1 MKKLFYVLSILS
13 LLTIIL
19 LSIFFS
25 GYIAFSLIIW
35 VLCFGYGIYKFRNS
49 SNENEYEEKDEK
61 MDEEEKDEEVNL
73 KLSSDEK
80 KIVDGALKLITKFY
94 FSKDHEEFIK
104 NLSDNEIRV
113 INNWFADT
121 KKSDSDIFQS
131 VKIEDF
137 ENMFYL
143 SSGLYYGNNGV
154 SNEEHKKAIET
165 YNKIKNIANNLL
177 QNNNLLINGA
187 NNKNFESNCLKLLGK
202 PFFLVTYYSLVFYP
216 QFFKAENKISPNFYG
231 MYITLQE
238 RWIKKCQKIKENGL
252 EIPTKSEIFSCE
264 NNNFL
269 TGNYRYDGYY
279 ENFTLNNN
287 DEI

>member
-19 LSIFFS
+19 FSIFFS
-25 GYIAFSLIIW
+25 WYIAFALIIW

-73 KLSSDEK
+73 KLSSDEE
-80 KIVDGALKLITKFY
+80 KIVDNACELITKFY
-94 FSKDHEEFIK
+94 FSKDYEEFIK
-104 NLSDNEIRV
+104 NLSSGEIRV

-137 ENMFYL
+137 EKMLYL
-143 SSGLYYGNNGV
+143 SSGLCYDKNGNPT
-154 SNEEHKKAIET
+154 EEYKKAIGT
-165 YNKIKNIANNLL
+165 YNKIKIAAKNLL
-177 QNNNLLINGA
+177 QNNNLLTNITDNED
-187 NNKNFESNCLKLLGK
+187 FESNCLRLLGPK
-202 PFFLVTYYSLVFYP
+202 CFFVSCYLAVFYP
-216 QFFKAENKISPNFYG
+216 QYFENEKIIPNFSG
-231 MYITLQE
+231 MDISLQK
-238 RWIKKCQKIKENGL
+238 RWIEKCQEIKKNGF
-252 EIPTKSEIFSCE
+252 EIQTKSEIFSCE

-269 TGNYRYDGYY
+269 TGDYGYY
-279 ENFTLNNN
+279 TTGSQNHFKN
-287 DEI
+287 DEIS